1 MSDWIKV
8 NAPGGDS
15 FDAYVAR
22 PASGRGP
29 GIVVIQEIFGVNA
42 NIRGVA
48 DRLAGEGYF
57 AVAPDLFW
65 RQERGVD
72 LAAKSEQDWEK
83 AFALYKGFDVDRG
96 IDDLKATVTALRSME
111 GCTGKVGAVGYCL
124 GGFLAYLMAARSDID
139 AAVGYYGVGIDAKLD
154 EADNISAP
162 LMLHIAKAD
171 AYVDAAAQA
180 KIHAALDNHPMVT
193 IHDYEGVDHAFTRPD
208 GDHYDEAA
216 AKLANERT
224 SDFLAKLLKG

>member
-1 MSDWIKV
+1 
-8 NAPGGDS
+8 

-29 GIVVIQEIFGVNA
+29 GVIVIQEIFGVNA

>member
-65 RQERGVD
+65 RRERRVD

-96 IDDLKATVTALRSME
+96 IDDLK
-111 GCTGKVGAVGYCL
+111 
-124 GGFLAYLMAARSDID
+124 
-139 AAVGYYGVGIDAKLD
+139 
-154 EADNISAP
+154 
-162 LMLHIAKAD
+162 
-171 AYVDAAAQA
+171 
-180 KIHAALDNHPMVT
+180 
-193 IHDYEGVDHAFTRPD
+193 
-208 GDHYDEAA
+208 
-216 AKLANERT
+216 
-224 SDFLAKLLKG
+224 